1 MLQQAHPCLAVPT
14 AHRTGTLE
22 LLGWATVQVGERL
35 QGGRTVVVPSPC
47 LRNLVPPV
55 FTLWPHGGSTTP
67 GLRERTGPCG
77 CLRGLH
83 CQPPWLCLALV
94 LCKAVA
100 LSQK

>member
-14 AHRTGTLE
+14 AHHMGTLE
-22 LLGWATVQVGERL
+22 LLGWAMVQVGRGF

-55 FTLWPHGGSTTP
+55 FTLWPHGGSTAP
-67 GLRERTGPCG
+67 GLRERMGPHG

-83 CQPPWLCLALV
+83 RQLPWLCLDLV
-94 LCKAVA
+94 LCKAVTP
-100 LSQK
+100 SQR